1 MNSIVLHILMS
12 THLFGML
19 SDMILH
25 RSLSV
30 TTSRGHSTGTRF
42 SALAKMFFTS
52 RVAKMFPLT
61 VGQAARFPG
70 WRYNWSRGVSHPKED
85 FSDSQP
91 GTMSFFFFYIH
102 LR

>member
-12 THLFGML
+12 THLYGML

-42 SALAKMFFTS
+42 SALAKMFLTS
-52 RVAKMFPLT
+52 RVAKMFPQQL
-61 VGQAARFPG
+61 VRQL
-70 WRYNWSRGVSHPKED
+70 
-85 FSDSQP
+85 DSQGGDITGEEVSATP
-91 GTMSFFFFYIH
+91 RKIFQI
-102 LR
+102 LNQVL